1 MIGRDE
7 RNERNE
13 RIGNVL
19 LAIGVAAL
27 ALGTGILLVEQR
39 LTLASE
45 IAYGSAG
52 ALLLVFVLVQ
62 PARTR
67 TWVTSRQVRYGSN
80 ALLMTIA
87 LLAILG
93 VANFLADRH
102 PQRIDVTANRSLSLS
117 EQTVDVLQTL
127 ESPLR
132 VVGFFTSP
140 SEMDRARDLLDQYR
154 YYFPALETEFHD
166 PTVEYSLALEWGVT
180 EAYRPT
186 VFVVY
191 QEEQEII
198 HTVSELEV
206 TSALVRLLRGSAPAV
221 YFVTGHGEPDLEDY
235 GEVGLSVLSGR
246 LEQEGFQVERLNL
259 LVTATV
265 PADADAV
272 VLMGPQTLLSDD
284 EVDRLAQYIDDG
296 GAAMILLEPVLDAA
310 ADTPALA
317 EWLAERWGV
326 AFRVDMVA
334 DPASYVYPYL
344 TFPVATAYGTG
355 PVGQRMAGVATYFPE
370 ARSIARV
377 AEDSESSPSYD
388 PLVQTS
394 IDSWGETSI
403 TDLAYGEEDTAG
415 PLDLAVTLEDP
426 DGNGRLALFGDFHFS
441 TNIAVQDFGNADLF
455 INTLNWLTEGEE
467 LISIRPQEDVDRY
480 VVMRSNL
487 VRNTVHTVLV
497 VLLPLLVLGVGGAVF
512 AVRRLRR

>member
-7 RNERNE
+7 RSE

-19 LAIGVAAL
+19 LAIGVVAL
-27 ALGTGILLVEQR
+27 ALGSGILLVEQR

-45 IAYGSAG
+45 IAYGTAG
-52 ALLLVFVLVQ
+52 ALLLAFVLVQ

-80 ALLMTIA
+80 ALLMTVA

-117 EQTVDVLQTL
+117 AQTVDVLRTL
-127 ESPLR
+127 EEPLR

-140 SEMDRARDLLDQYR
+140 SELDQARDLLDQYR
-154 YYFPALETEFHD
+154 YHTPLLEAEFHD

-191 QEEQEII
+191 QGEQEVI
-198 HTVSELEV
+198 HVVSELEV

-235 GEVGLSVLSGR
+235 GEVGLSTLGDR
-246 LEQEGFQVERLNL
+246 LEQEGFLVAPLNL

-284 EVDRLAQYIDDG
+284 EVDRLAQYVDDG
-296 GAAMILLEPVLDAA
+296 GAAMILLEPVWDAA
-310 ADTPALA
+310 ADTPALV
-317 EWLAERWGV
+317 EWFAERWGV

-344 TFPVATAYGTG
+344 TFPVATTYGTG
-355 PVGQRMAGVATYFPE
+355 PVGQRMSGVATYFPE
-370 ARSIARV
+370 ARSIAQV
-377 AEDSESSPSYD
+377 ADDPESSPGYE

-394 IDSWGETSI
+394 VDSWGETS
-403 TDLAYGEEDTAG
+403 TRDLAYDEAEDTAG

-426 DGNGRLALFGDFHFS
+426 DGSGRLALFGDFHFS

-455 INTLNWLTEGEE
+455 INTLNWLTEGED
-467 LISIRPQEDVDRY
+467 LISIRPQADVDRY

-497 VLLPLLVLGVGGAVF
+497 VLLPLLVLAVGGAVF
-512 AVRRLRR
+512 VARRLRR